1 LISSVNRPVPAMK
14 RKSSLRRTARPM
26 PNCPDAASS
35 PLASPRDAIRAG
47 NAAAMQ
53 FGPLAHIRI
62 VH

>member
-1 LISSVNRPVPAMK
+1 MK

-26 PNCPDAASS
+26 PNCPNAASS

-47 NAAAMQ
+47 NAGAMQ